1 VNLYKSRL
9 SIQLPWV
16 IVSFAAFWIFV
27 FGLASKLLTDKSWF
41 GQEGI
46 VWLFAV
52 GAVPGM
58 CVALAQFFLS
68 WAEFAQMGKLQK
80 LGVKNVLPTRDD
92 AAYYGKLIDKANEQ
106 IVFVGGTG
114 RRFFQDFADKNSP
127 RLEKKT
133 LMKALDRGVQVRVL
147 VTTPDHLNDRQRDGL
162 RAAQT
167 RCIELKAEYPQFF
180 EARTLK
186 HPMTYS
192 LVQVD
197 GDLIVGPVFPNTE
210 SKDTPVV
217 HFESGNAVAESYLA
231 DYDRE
236 WNNADPF
243 TSA

>member
-1 VNLYKSRL
+1 MSLFKSRL
-9 SIQLPWV
+9 SIKTPWA
-16 IVSFAAFWIFV
+16 IVFFAAFWISV
-27 FGLASKLLTDKSWF
+27 FILASKLLTDKTWL
-41 GQEGI
+41 GPEGI
-46 VWLFAV
+46 VWLFSI
-52 GAVPGM
+52 GAVPGL

-68 WAEFAQMGKLQK
+68 WAEFAQMGRFQK

-92 AAYYGKLIDKANEQ
+92 ATYYGKLIDQAKEQ

-127 RLEKKT
+127 RLEKKI

-147 VTTPDHLNDRQRDGL
+147 VSTPDHLNDRQRDGL

-167 RCIELKAEYPQFF
+167 RCIELTTEYPECF

-197 GDLIVGPVFPNTE
+197 KDVIVGPVFPDAE
-210 SKDTPVV
+210 SRNTPVV
-217 HFESGNAVAESYLA
+217 HFESNNAVAESYLA

-236 WNNADPF
+236 WSNADPF